1 MSEPVASAAAESSS
15 STATILGSVALGV
28 VALGAIGG
36 AVAYFRN
43 GGTVGGFLGKVK
55 EHKGDLAKFAN
66 ALPISA
72 EQKAKLTG
80 AIEDPSSLVPAQAQ
94 AALAQ
99 AQAKVE
105 ELKATAEQ
113 AKQSLVSVLPSQL
126 AEIVTAKEA
135 EVKAQVAALVQAQ
148 KDNLLNSVTSFAP
161 VSVAPVAVTQAA
173 DKVLEKVAQ
182 ATEVVESVA
191 KAVEVVENVT
201 QASTVVDMVTAL
213 APVQVSMTA
222 EQVAAFNTFL
232 AQKAEVQPK
241 E

>member
-1 MSEPVASAAAESSS
+1 MTSSAS
-15 STATILGSVALGV
+15 STAVILGSVALGI

-36 AVAYFRN
+36 GVAYFRG
-43 GGTVGGFLGKVK
+43 GGTLGGFLGKVK

-94 AALAQ
+94 TALAQ

-135 EVKAQVAALVQAQ
+135 EVKARVAALVQAQ
-148 KDNLLNSVTSFAP
+148 KDNLLNNVTSFAP
-161 VSVAPVAVTQAA
+161 VSVAPVVA
-173 DKVLEKVAQ
+173 DKVLEKV
-182 ATEVVESVA
+182 
-191 KAVEVVENVT
+191 
-201 QASTVVDMVTAL
+201 STVVDMVTAVASA

-222 EQVAAFNTFL
+222 EQVAAFNAFL
-232 AQKAEVQPK
+232 AQKAEIK